1 MTSLFRRLRLGDS
14 DLSGRSI
21 KEFLRNRPIYYK
33 KIDYERFPRAYAA
46 IKDKIPLKNVIQII
60 GTNGKG
66 STGRFLA
73 NAIAAAGFSVGH
85 YTSPHVF
92 RLNERIYLGGRIAQS
107 PVFALN
113 SGASNFKNEQ
123 NSASASNFTEK
134 QNSAKMQNFANRE
147 NSASQIS
154 ISNLQNS
161 ATQDFIATQNSHG
174 EQNSALQNSV
184 YTTQNFCS
192 KHNFIAQNSI
202 DTQNSASTQ
211 NLWNSQNL
219 KFSSEQNFKSPLRS
233 NFKSTQSSP
242 PISLGR
248 DATDEELDFAHEFL
262 QESLPAEFKDSLSYF
277 EYLTLAAAVLF
288 RDCDYCVIEAGMG
301 GEFDATSSFGR
312 TLSLFTPIGT
322 DHLGMLGQNLEQIAH
337 TKLITM
343 DKEAILSDEMSEV
356 PLRIA
361 QQIAEQKGTHLR
373 FAAELLSESE
383 QAQIAWFCA
392 HNNLPKFQI
401 SNLALALA
409 AMKFLNLKFEISQL
423 PPLNLRGR
431 METLAP
437 NLRVDVGHNEL
448 AAQQVV
454 HEITEIYGGKKIVLI
469 YNAFADKDV
478 AAVLRTLAPVVE
490 RVEIFNYEVADR
502 EMAAEA
508 ITRALDALKIPHSP
522 FRGELRADEE
532 YLVFG
537 SFHLVENFILWLE
550 ARRG

>member
-1 MTSLFRRLRLGDS
+1 M
-14 DLSGRSI
+14 SGHSI
-21 KEFLRNRPIYYK
+21 KEFLQNRPIYYK

-73 NAIAAAGFSVGH
+73 NAIAAAGFNVGH

-92 RLNERIYLGGRIAQS
+92 KLNERIYLGGRIAQN
-107 PVFALN
+107 PVSALN

-134 QNSAKMQNFANRE
+134 QNSINMQNFTSRE

-161 ATQDFIATQNSHG
+161 ATQNSHG
-174 EQNSALQNSV
+174 EQNYALQSFV
-184 YTTQNFCS
+184 STTRNFCS
-192 KHNFIAQNSI
+192 EQNSIAQNSI

-211 NLWNSQNL
+211 NLWNSQDL
-219 KFSSEQNFKSPLRS
+219 KSPSEQNFKSPLGS
-233 NFKSTQSSP
+233 NFKSAQSSP

-312 TLSLFTPIGT
+312 MLSLFTPIGT

-361 QQIAEQKGTHLR
+361 RQIAEQKGTHLR
-373 FAAELLSESE
+373 FAAELLSKSE
-383 QAQIAWFCA
+383 RAQIAEFCA
-392 HNNLPKFQI
+392 RNDLPKFQI

-431 METLAP
+431 MEVLAP

-448 AAQQVV
+448 AAQQVAR
-454 HEITEIYGGKKIVLI
+454 EITEIYGSKKIVLI

-522 FRGELRADEE
+522 FRGELREDEE

>member
-1 MTSLFRRLRLGDS
+1 M
-14 DLSGRSI
+14 SGRSI
-21 KEFLRNRPIYYK
+21 KEFLQNRPIYYK

-46 IKDKIPLKNVIQII
+46 IKDKITLKNVIQII

-92 RLNERIYLGGRIAQS
+92 KLNERIYLGGRIAQS

-123 NSASASNFTEK
+123 NSALAPNFTEK
-134 QNSAKMQNFANRE
+134 QNSIKIQNFANRE

-161 ATQDFIATQNSHG
+161 TTQNLHS
-174 EQNSALQNSV
+174 EQNS
-184 YTTQNFCS
+184 
-192 KHNFIAQNSI
+192 IAQNSI

-211 NLWNSQNL
+211 NLWNSQDLKSPSEQNL
-219 KFSSEQNFKSPLRS
+219 KFSPEQNFKSQLRS
-233 NFKSTQSSP
+233 NFKSAQSSL

-277 EYLTLAAAVLF
+277 EYLTLAAAVIF
-288 RDCDYCVIEAGMG
+288 KDCDYCVIEAGMG

-312 TLSLFTPIGT
+312 MLSLFTPIGT

-361 QQIAEQKGTHLR
+361 RQIAEQKGTHLR
-373 FAAELLSESE
+373 FAAELLSKSE
-383 QAQIAWFCA
+383 QAQIAEFCA

-431 METLAP
+431 MEVLAP

-448 AAQQVV
+448 AAQQVAR
-454 HEITEIYGGKKIVLI
+454 EIIEIYGGRKIVLI

-490 RVEIFNYEVADR
+490 RVEIFSYEVADR

>member
-1 MTSLFRRLRLGDS
+1 M
-14 DLSGRSI
+14 SGHSI
-21 KEFLRNRPIYYK
+21 KEFLQNRPIYYK

-73 NAIAAAGFSVGH
+73 NAIAAAGFNVGH

-92 RLNERIYLGGRIAQS
+92 KLNERIYLGGRIAQN
-107 PVFALN
+107 PVSALN

-134 QNSAKMQNFANRE
+134 QNSINMQNFTSRE

-161 ATQDFIATQNSHG
+161 ATQNSHG
-174 EQNSALQNSV
+174 EQNYALQSFV
-184 YTTQNFCS
+184 STTRNFCS
-192 KHNFIAQNSI
+192 EQNSIAQNSI
-202 DTQNSASTQ
+202 DTQNSAYTQ
-211 NLWNSQNL
+211 NLWNSQDL
-219 KFSSEQNFKSPLRS
+219 KSSSEQKGS
-233 NFKSTQSSP
+233 NFKSAQSSL

-312 TLSLFTPIGT
+312 MLSLFTPIGT

-361 QQIAEQKGTHLR
+361 RQIAEQKGTHLR
-373 FAAELLSESE
+373 FAAELLSKSE
-383 QAQIAWFCA
+383 RAQIAEFCA
-392 HNNLPKFQI
+392 RNDLPKFQI

-431 METLAP
+431 MEVLAP

-448 AAQQVV
+448 AAQQVAR
-454 HEITEIYGGKKIVLI
+454 EITEIYGSKKIVLI

-522 FRGELRADEE
+522 FRGELREDEE

>member
-1 MTSLFRRLRLGDS
+1 M
-14 DLSGRSI
+14 SGRSI
-21 KEFLRNRPIYYK
+21 KEFLQNRPIYYK

-73 NAIAAAGFSVGH
+73 NAIAAAGFNVGH

-92 RLNERIYLGGRIAQS
+92 KLNERIYLGGRIAQN
-107 PVFALN
+107 PVSALN

-134 QNSAKMQNFANRE
+134 QNSINMQNFTSRE

-161 ATQDFIATQNSHG
+161 ATQNSHG
-174 EQNSALQNSV
+174 EQNYALQSFV
-184 YTTQNFCS
+184 STTRNFCS
-192 KHNFIAQNSI
+192 EQNSIAQNSI
-202 DTQNSASTQ
+202 DTQNSAYTQ
-211 NLWNSQNL
+211 NLWNSQDLKSSSEQNL
-219 KFSSEQNFKSPLRS
+219 KFSPEQNFKSPLRS
-233 NFKSTQSSP
+233 NFKSAQSSP

-312 TLSLFTPIGT
+312 MLSLFTPIGT

-361 QQIAEQKGTHLR
+361 RQIAEQKGTHLR
-373 FAAELLSESE
+373 FAAELLSKSE
-383 QAQIAWFCA
+383 RAQIAEFCA
-392 HNNLPKFQI
+392 RNDLPKFQI

-431 METLAP
+431 MEVLAP

-448 AAQQVV
+448 AAQQVAR
-454 HEITEIYGGKKIVLI
+454 EITEIYGSKKIVLI

-522 FRGELRADEE
+522 FRGELREDEE

>member
-1 MTSLFRRLRLGDS
+1 M
-14 DLSGRSI
+14 SGRSI
-21 KEFLRNRPIYYK
+21 KEFLQNRPIYYK

-73 NAIAAAGFSVGH
+73 NAIAAAGFNVGH

-92 RLNERIYLGGRIAQS
+92 KLNERIYLGGRIAQI

-113 SGASNFKNEQ
+113 SDASNFKNEQ

-134 QNSAKMQNFANRE
+134 QNSIKMQNFANRE

-161 ATQDFIATQNSHG
+161 TTQNLHS
-174 EQNSALQNSV
+174 EQNSALQSFV
-184 YTTQNFCS
+184 STT
-192 KHNFIAQNSI
+192 QNSI
-202 DTQNSASTQ
+202 DTQNSASIQ
-211 NLWNSQNL
+211 NLWNSQDL
-219 KFSSEQNFKSPLRS
+219 KSSSEQNFNFSPEQNFKSPLRS
-233 NFKSTQSSP
+233 NFKSAQSSL

-262 QESLPAEFKDSLSYF
+262 QANLPAEFKDSLSYF
-277 EYLTLAAAVLF
+277 EYLTLAAAVIF
-288 RDCDYCVIEAGMG
+288 RACDYCVIEAGMG

-361 QQIAEQKGTHLR
+361 RQIAEQKGTHLR
-373 FAAELLSESE
+373 FAAELLSKSE
-383 QAQIAWFCA
+383 QVQIAEFCA
-392 HNNLPKFQI
+392 RNNLPKFQI
-401 SNLALALA
+401 SNLSLALA

-431 METLAP
+431 MEVLAP

-448 AAQQVV
+448 AAQQVAR
-454 HEITEIYGGKKIVLI
+454 EITEIYGGRKIVLI

-478 AAVLRTLAPVVE
+478 TAVLRALAPAVK
-490 RVEIFNYEVADR
+490 RVEIFSYEVADR

>member
-1 MTSLFRRLRLGDS
+1 M
-14 DLSGRSI
+14 SGHSI
-21 KEFLRNRPIYYK
+21 KEFLQNRPIYYK

-73 NAIAAAGFSVGH
+73 NAIAAAGFNVGH

-92 RLNERIYLGGRIAQS
+92 KLNERIYLGGRIAQN
-107 PVFALN
+107 PVSALN

-134 QNSAKMQNFANRE
+134 QNSINMQNFTSRE

-161 ATQDFIATQNSHG
+161 ATQNSHG
-174 EQNSALQNSV
+174 EQNYALQSFV
-184 YTTQNFCS
+184 STTRNFCS
-192 KHNFIAQNSI
+192 EQNSIAQNSI
-202 DTQNSASTQ
+202 DTQNSAYTQ
-211 NLWNSQNL
+211 NLWNSQDLKSSSEQNL
-219 KFSSEQNFKSPLRS
+219 KFSPEQNFKSPLRS
-233 NFKSTQSSP
+233 NFKSAQSSP

-262 QESLPAEFKDSLSYF
+262 QANLPAEFKDSLSYF

-361 QQIAEQKGTHLR
+361 QQIAKQKGTHLR
-373 FAAELLSESE
+373 FAAELLSKSE
-383 QAQIAWFCA
+383 QAQIAEFCA
-392 HNNLPKFQI
+392 RNNLPKFQI

-431 METLAP
+431 MEVLAP

-448 AAQQVV
+448 AAQQVAR
-454 HEITEIYGGKKIVLI
+454 EIIEIYGGRKIVLI

-478 AAVLRTLAPVVE
+478 AAVLRTLAPVVK

-508 ITRALDALKIPHSP
+508 ITRALDALKIPYSP
-522 FRGELRADEE
+522 FRGELREDEE

>member
-1 MTSLFRRLRLGDS
+1 MSEICS
-14 DLSGRSI
+14 V
-21 KEFLRNRPIYYK
+21 KKFLNDRPIFYK
-33 KIDYERFPRAYAA
+33 KIDYERFPKAYAS

-73 NAIAAAGFSVGH
+73 NAIAAAGFRVGH

-92 RLNERIYLGGRIAQS
+92 RLNERIYLAGPDAVNAHAAAKPHIAAKSRATENARTAVSICCDAKGSGGSNFGDA
-107 PVFALN
+107 PLGLN
-113 SGASNFKNEQ
+113 SNATPVGSNFNGMPFKAD
-123 NSASASNFTEK
+123 SAA
-134 QNSAKMQNFANRE
+134 APVG
-147 NSASQIS
+147 
-154 ISNLQNS
+154 L
-161 ATQDFIATQNSHG
+161 
-174 EQNSALQNSV
+174 
-184 YTTQNFCS
+184 
-192 KHNFIAQNSI
+192 
-202 DTQNSASTQ
+202 
-211 NLWNSQNL
+211 
-219 KFSSEQNFKSPLRS
+219 NFKAALIDL
-233 NFKSTQSSP
+233 NFKAA
-242 PISLGR
+242 PIGR
-248 DATDEELDFAHEFL
+248 DVSDAQLQRAHEFL
-262 QESLPAEFKDSLSYF
+262 QANLPAEFKDSLSYF
-277 EYLTLAAAVLF
+277 EYLTLAAAVIF

-312 TLSLFTPIGT
+312 MLSLFTPIGT

-361 QQIAEQKGTHLR
+361 RQIAEQKGTHLR
-373 FAAELLSESE
+373 FAAELLSKSE
-383 QAQIAWFCA
+383 QAQIAEFCA

-431 METLAP
+431 MEVLAP

-448 AAQQVV
+448 AAQQVAR
-454 HEITEIYGGKKIVLI
+454 EITEIYGGKKIVLI

-478 AAVLRTLAPVVE
+478 AVVLRTLAPVVE

-508 ITRALDALKIPHSP
+508 ITRELEALKIPYSP
-522 FRGELRADEE
+522 FRGELKADEE

>member
-1 MTSLFRRLRLGDS
+1 MLDNFLENKPLFY
-14 DLSGRSI
+14 
-21 KEFLRNRPIYYK
+21 KEINRARMPNTFK
-33 KIDYERFPRAYAA
+33 FVQGAF
-46 IKDKIPLKNVIQII
+46 KIPKIIHII

-73 NAIAAAGFSVGH
+73 NAIAAAGFNVGH

-92 RLNERIYLGGRIAQS
+92 KLNERIYLGGRIAQG
-107 PVFALN
+107 PVSALN
-113 SGASNFKNEQ
+113 SDASNFKNEQ

-161 ATQDFIATQNSHG
+161 AMQNSHG
-174 EQNSALQNSV
+174 EWNSALQNSV
-184 YTTQNFCS
+184 YTTQNFYS
-192 KHNFIAQNSI
+192 EHNSITRNSI

-211 NLWNSQNL
+211 NLWNSQDLKSPSEQNL
-219 KFSSEQNFKSPLRS
+219 KLSPEQNFKSPLRS
-233 NFKSTQSSP
+233 NFKSAQSSL

-312 TLSLFTPIGT
+312 RLSLFTPIGT

-343 DKEAILSDEMSEV
+343 DKEAILSDEMGEV

-361 QQIAEQKGTHLR
+361 QQIAEQKGTNLR
-373 FAAELLSESE
+373 FAAELLSKSE
-383 QAQIAWFCA
+383 QAQIAGFCA

-448 AAQQVV
+448 AAQQVAR
-454 HEITEIYGGKKIVLI
+454 EIIEIYGGRKIVLI

-490 RVEIFNYEVADR
+490 RVEIFSYEVADR

-522 FRGELRADEE
+522 FRGELRAEEE

>member
-1 MTSLFRRLRLGDS
+1 M
-14 DLSGRSI
+14 SGRSI
-21 KEFLRNRPIYYK
+21 KEFLQNRPIYYK

-92 RLNERIYLGGRIAQS
+92 KLNERIYLDGRIAQS

-113 SGASNFKNEQ
+113 SDASNFKNEQ

-134 QNSAKMQNFANRE
+134 QNSVKMQNFANRE

-161 ATQDFIATQNSHG
+161 TTQDFIVTQNSHG
-174 EQNSALQNSV
+174 EQNSALQSFV
-184 YTTQNFCS
+184 STTRNFCS
-192 KHNFIAQNSI
+192 KQNFIARNSI

-211 NLWNSQNL
+211 NLWNSQDL
-219 KFSSEQNFKSPLRS
+219 ESPSEQNFKFPLGS
-233 NFKSTQSSP
+233 NFKSAQSSP

-312 TLSLFTPIGT
+312 MLSLFTPIGT

-373 FAAELLSESE
+373 FAAELLSKNER
-383 QAQIAWFCA
+383 AQIAEFCA

-409 AMKFLNLKFEISQL
+409 AMKFLNLKFEIPQL

-431 METLAP
+431 MEVLAP

-448 AAQQVV
+448 AAQQVAR
-454 HEITEIYGGKKIVLI
+454 EITEIYGGRKIVLI

>member
-1 MTSLFRRLRLGDS
+1 M
-14 DLSGRSI
+14 SGHSI
-21 KEFLRNRPIYYK
+21 KEFLQNRPIYYK

-73 NAIAAAGFSVGH
+73 NAIAAAGFNVGH

-92 RLNERIYLGGRIAQS
+92 KLNERIYLGGRIAQN
-107 PVFALN
+107 PVSALN

-134 QNSAKMQNFANRE
+134 QNSINMQNFTSRE

-161 ATQDFIATQNSHG
+161 ATQNSHG
-174 EQNSALQNSV
+174 EQNYALQSFV
-184 YTTQNFCS
+184 STTRNFCS
-192 KHNFIAQNSI
+192 EQNSIAQNSI
-202 DTQNSASTQ
+202 DTQNSAYTQ
-211 NLWNSQNL
+211 NLWNSQDLKSSSEQNL
-219 KFSSEQNFKSPLRS
+219 KFSPEQNFKSPLRS
-233 NFKSTQSSP
+233 NFKSAQSSP

-312 TLSLFTPIGT
+312 MLSLFTPIGT

-361 QQIAEQKGTHLR
+361 RQIAEQKGTHLR
-373 FAAELLSESE
+373 FAAELLSKSE
-383 QAQIAWFCA
+383 QAQIAEFCA
-392 HNNLPKFQI
+392 RNDLPKFQI

-431 METLAP
+431 MEVLAP

-448 AAQQVV
+448 AAQQVAR
-454 HEITEIYGGKKIVLI
+454 EITEIYGSKKIVLI

-522 FRGELRADEE
+522 FRGELREDEE

>member
-1 MTSLFRRLRLGDS
+1 M
-14 DLSGRSI
+14 SGRSI
-21 KEFLRNRPIYYK
+21 KEFLQNRPIYYK

-92 RLNERIYLGGRIAQS
+92 KLNERIYLGGRIAQS
-107 PVFALN
+107 PVSALN

-134 QNSAKMQNFANRE
+134 YNSIKMQNFANRE

-161 ATQDFIATQNSHG
+161 TTQNLHS
-174 EQNSALQNSV
+174 EQNSALQSFV
-184 YTTQNFCS
+184 STTRNFCS
-192 KHNFIAQNSI
+192 EHNSI
-202 DTQNSASTQ
+202 DTQNSASIQ
-211 NLWNSQNL
+211 NLWNSQDL
-219 KFSSEQNFKSPLRS
+219 KSSSEQNFNFSSEQNFKSPLRS
-233 NFKSTQSSP
+233 NSKSAQSSL

-312 TLSLFTPIGT
+312 MLSLFTPIGT

-337 TKLITM
+337 TKLIAM

-361 QQIAEQKGTHLR
+361 RQIAEQKGTHLR
-373 FAAELLSESE
+373 FAAELLSKSE
-383 QAQIAWFCA
+383 QAQITEFCA
-392 HNNLPKFQI
+392 RNDLPEFQI

-431 METLAP
+431 MEALAP

-448 AAQQVV
+448 AAQQVAC
-454 HEITEIYGGKKIVLI
+454 EITEIYGGRKIVLI

-478 AAVLRTLAPVVE
+478 VAVLRALAPVVE
-490 RVEIFNYEVADR
+490 RVEIFSYEVADR

>member
-1 MTSLFRRLRLGDS
+1 M
-14 DLSGRSI
+14 SGRSI
-21 KEFLRNRPIYYK
+21 KEFLQNRPIYYK

-73 NAIAAAGFSVGH
+73 NAIAAVGFNVGH

-92 RLNERIYLGGRIAQS
+92 KLNERIYLGGRIAQG
-107 PVFALN
+107 PVSALN
-113 SGASNFKNEQ
+113 SDASNFKNEQ

-134 QNSAKMQNFANRE
+134 QNSAKMQNFANIE

-161 ATQDFIATQNSHG
+161 VTQNSHSK
-174 EQNSALQNSV
+174 QNSALQNSV

-192 KHNFIAQNSI
+192 EQNFIARNSI

-211 NLWNSQNL
+211 NLWNSQDL
-219 KFSSEQNFKSPLRS
+219 KLPSEQNFNFSPEQNFKSPLRS
-233 NFKSTQSSP
+233 NFKSAQSSP

-312 TLSLFTPIGT
+312 MLSLFTPIGT

-361 QQIAEQKGTHLR
+361 QQIAEQKGTRLG
-373 FAAELLSESE
+373 FASDFLDAS
-383 QAQIAWFCA
+383 QRAQIAEFCA
-392 HNNLPKFQI
+392 CNNLPKFQI

-431 METLAP
+431 MEVLAP

-448 AAQQVV
+448 AAQQVAR
-454 HEITEIYGGKKIVLI
+454 EITEIYGGRKIVLI

-478 AAVLRTLAPVVE
+478 AAVLQALAPVVK

>member
-1 MTSLFRRLRLGDS
+1 M
-14 DLSGRSI
+14 SGRSI
-21 KEFLRNRPIYYK
+21 KEFLQNRPIYYK

-73 NAIAAAGFSVGH
+73 NAIAAAGFNVGH

-92 RLNERIYLGGRIAQS
+92 KLNERIYLGGRIAQN

-113 SGASNFKNEQ
+113 SDASNFKNEQ

-134 QNSAKMQNFANRE
+134 QNSIKIQNFANRE

-161 ATQDFIATQNSHG
+161 AMQNSHG
-174 EQNSALQNSV
+174 EWNSALQKSV
-184 YTTQNFCS
+184 YTTRNFCS
-192 KHNFIAQNSI
+192 KQNFIARNSI
-202 DTQNSASTQ
+202 DTQNYASTQ
-211 NLWNSQNL
+211 NLWNSQDL
-219 KFSSEQNFKSPLRS
+219 KLPSEQNFNFSPEQNFKSPLGS
-233 NFKSTQSSP
+233 NFKSAQSSL

-337 TKLITM
+337 TKLSTM

-383 QAQIAWFCA
+383 QAQIAEFCA
-392 HNNLPKFQI
+392 RNDLPKFQI
-401 SNLALALA
+401 SNLALAIA

-423 PPLNLRGR
+423 PPLNLCGR
-431 METLAP
+431 MEVLAP

-448 AAQQVV
+448 AAQQVAR
-454 HEITEIYGGKKIVLI
+454 EITEIYEGRKIVLI

-550 ARRG
+550 ARHG

>member
-1 MTSLFRRLRLGDS
+1 M
-14 DLSGRSI
+14 SGRSI
-21 KEFLRNRPIYYK
+21 KEFLQNRPIYYK

-92 RLNERIYLGGRIAQS
+92 KLNERIYLGGRIAQS

-161 ATQDFIATQNSHG
+161 TTQDFITMQNSHG
-174 EQNSALQNSV
+174 ERNSALQSFV
-184 YTTQNFCS
+184 STTQNFCS
-192 KHNFIAQNSI
+192 EHNFIA
-202 DTQNSASTQ
+202 QNSASTQ
-211 NLWNSQNL
+211 NLWNSQDL
-219 KFSSEQNFKSPLRS
+219 ESPSEQNFKFPLGS
-233 NFKSTQSSP
+233 NFKSAQSSP

-262 QESLPAEFKDSLSYF
+262 QANLPAEFKDSLSYF

-312 TLSLFTPIGT
+312 MLSLFTPIGT

-431 METLAP
+431 MEVLAP

-448 AAQQVV
+448 AAQQVA

-490 RVEIFNYEVADR
+490 RVEIFKYEVADR

>member
-1 MTSLFRRLRLGDS
+1 M
-14 DLSGRSI
+14 SGRSI
-21 KEFLRNRPIYYK
+21 KEFLQNRPIYYK

-46 IKDKIPLKNVIQII
+46 IKDKIPLRNVIQII

-92 RLNERIYLGGRIAQS
+92 RLNERIYLGGRIAQN

-113 SGASNFKNEQ
+113 SDASNFKNEQ
-123 NSASASNFTEK
+123 NSALAPNFTEK
-134 QNSAKMQNFANRE
+134 QNSIKMQNFANRE

-161 ATQDFIATQNSHG
+161 TTQDFITMQDSHG

-184 YTTQNFCS
+184 YTMQNFCS
-192 KHNFIAQNSI
+192 KHNFIAQNS
-202 DTQNSASTQ
+202 TSTQ
-211 NLWNSQNL
+211 NLWNSQDLKSPSEQNL
-219 KFSSEQNFKSPLRS
+219 KFSPEQNFKSQLRS
-233 NFKSTQSSP
+233 NFKSTQSSL

-373 FAAELLSESE
+373 FAAELLSKSE
-383 QAQIAWFCA
+383 QAQIAEFCA
-392 HNNLPKFQI
+392 CNNLPKFQI

-431 METLAP
+431 MEVLAP
-437 NLRVDVGHNEL
+437 NLCVDVGHNEL
-448 AAQQVV
+448 AAQQVAR
-454 HEITEIYGGKKIVLI
+454 EITEIYRGRKIVLI

>member
-1 MTSLFRRLRLGDS
+1 M
-14 DLSGRSI
+14 SGRSI
-21 KEFLRNRPIYYK
+21 KEFLQNRPIYYK

-92 RLNERIYLGGRIAQS
+92 KLNERIYLDGRIAQS

-113 SGASNFKNEQ
+113 SDASNFKNEQ

-134 QNSAKMQNFANRE
+134 QNSVKMQNFANRE

-161 ATQDFIATQNSHG
+161 TTQDFIVTQNSHG
-174 EQNSALQNSV
+174 EQNSALQSFV
-184 YTTQNFCS
+184 STTRNFCS
-192 KHNFIAQNSI
+192 KQNFIARNSI

-211 NLWNSQNL
+211 NLWNSQDL
-219 KFSSEQNFKSPLRS
+219 ESPSEQNFKFPLGS
-233 NFKSTQSSP
+233 NFKSAQSSP

-262 QESLPAEFKDSLSYF
+262 QESLPAKFKDSLSYF

-312 TLSLFTPIGT
+312 MLSLFTPIGT

-373 FAAELLSESE
+373 FAADFLSESE
-383 QAQIAWFCA
+383 RAQIAEFCA

-431 METLAP
+431 MEILAP

-448 AAQQVV
+448 AAQQVAR
-454 HEITEIYGGKKIVLI
+454 EITEIYGGRKIVLI

-478 AAVLRTLAPVVE
+478 VAVLRTLAPVVE
-490 RVEIFNYEVADR
+490 RVEIFSYEVADR

-508 ITRALDALKIPHSP
+508 ITRALDAIKIPHSP

>member
-1 MTSLFRRLRLGDS
+1 M
-14 DLSGRSI
+14 SGRSI
-21 KEFLRNRPIYYK
+21 KEFLQNRPIYYK

-73 NAIAAAGFSVGH
+73 NAIAAAGFNVGH

-92 RLNERIYLGGRIAQS
+92 KLNERIYLGGRIAQN

-113 SGASNFKNEQ
+113 SDASNFKNEQ
-123 NSASASNFTEK
+123 NSALAPNFTEK

-147 NSASQIS
+147 NSASKIS

-161 ATQDFIATQNSHG
+161 AMQDFITMQNSHG
-174 EQNSALQNSV
+174 ERNSALQSFV
-184 YTTQNFCS
+184 STTRNFCS
-192 KHNFIAQNSI
+192 EQNSIARNSI

-211 NLWNSQNL
+211 NLWNSQDL
-219 KFSSEQNFKSPLRS
+219 KSSSEQNFKSQLRS
-233 NFKSTQSSP
+233 NFKSAQSSL

-248 DATDEELDFAHEFL
+248 DAVDEELDFAHEFL

-343 DKEAILSDEMSEV
+343 DKEAILSDEMGEV

-431 METLAP
+431 MEVLAP

-448 AAQQVV
+448 AAQQAAR
-454 HEITEIYGGKKIVLI
+454 EITEIYGGRKIVLI

-478 AAVLRTLAPVVE
+478 FAVLRTLAPVVE
-490 RVEIFNYEVADR
+490 RVEIFSYEVADR

-508 ITRALDALKIPHSP
+508 IIRALDALKIPHSP
-522 FRGELRADEE
+522 FRGELRAEEE

>member
-1 MTSLFRRLRLGDS
+1 M
-14 DLSGRSI
+14 SGRSI
-21 KEFLRNRPIYYK
+21 KEFLQNRPIYYK

-46 IKDKIPLKNVIQII
+46 IKDKIPLRNVIQII

-107 PVFALN
+107 HVFALN

-123 NSASASNFTEK
+123 NSVSASNFTER
-134 QNSAKMQNFANRE
+134 QNSEKMQNFASGE

-161 ATQDFIATQNSHG
+161 TTQNSHG
-174 EQNSALQNSV
+174 EQNSALQNPV
-184 YTTQNFCS
+184 YTTQNFYS
-192 KHNFIAQNSI
+192 EQNFIARNSI

-211 NLWNSQNL
+211 NLWNSQDL
-219 KFSSEQNFKSPLRS
+219 KLPSEQNFNFSPEQNFKSPLGS
-233 NFKSTQSSP
+233 NFKSAQSSP

-322 DHLGMLGQNLEQIAH
+322 DHLGMLGQNLEQIAR

-373 FAAELLSESE
+373 FAAELLSKSE
-383 QAQIAWFCA
+383 QAQIAEFCA
-392 HNNLPKFQI
+392 RNNLPKFQI

-431 METLAP
+431 MEVLAP

-448 AAQQVV
+448 AAQQVAR
-454 HEITEIYGGKKIVLI
+454 EITEIYGGRKIVLI

-490 RVEIFNYEVADR
+490 RVEIFSYEVADR

>member
-1 MTSLFRRLRLGDS
+1 M
-14 DLSGRSI
+14 SGRSI
-21 KEFLRNRPIYYK
+21 KEFLQNRPIYYK

-73 NAIAAAGFSVGH
+73 NAIAAAGFNVGH

-92 RLNERIYLGGRIAQS
+92 KLNERIYLGGRIAQI
-107 PVFALN
+107 PLFALN
-113 SGASNFKNEQ
+113 SDASNFKNEQ
-123 NSASASNFTEK
+123 NSASASNFTER
-134 QNSAKMQNFANRE
+134 QNSEKMQNFANRE
-147 NSASQIS
+147 NSTSQIS

-161 ATQDFIATQNSHG
+161 TTQNLHG
-174 EQNSALQNSV
+174 EQNSALQSFV
-184 YTTQNFCS
+184 STTRNFCS
-192 KHNFIAQNSI
+192 KQNSIARNSI

-211 NLWNSQNL
+211 NLWNSQDLKSSSEQNL
-219 KFSSEQNFKSPLRS
+219 KFSTEQNFKSQLRS
-233 NFKSTQSSP
+233 NSKPTQSSP

-361 QQIAEQKGTHLR
+361 RQIAEQKGTHLR
-373 FAAELLSESE
+373 LAAELLSKSE
-383 QAQIAWFCA
+383 RAQIVEFCA

-401 SNLALALA
+401 SNLAIALA
-409 AMKFLNLKFEISQL
+409 AMKFLNLKFEIPQL

-431 METLAP
+431 MEVLAH

-448 AAQQVV
+448 AAQQVAR
-454 HEITEIYGGKKIVLI
+454 EIIEIYGGRKIVLI

-478 AAVLRTLAPVVE
+478 GAVLRTLAPVVE

-522 FRGELRADEE
+522 FCGELREDEE

>member
-1 MTSLFRRLRLGDS
+1 MN
-14 DLSGRSI
+14 GRSI
-21 KEFLRNRPIYYK
+21 KEFLQNRPIYYK

-92 RLNERIYLGGRIAQS
+92 KLNERIYLGGRIAQI

-113 SGASNFKNEQ
+113 SDASNFKNEQ

-134 QNSAKMQNFANRE
+134 QNSIKMQNFANRE

-161 ATQDFIATQNSHG
+161 TTQNLHS
-174 EQNSALQNSV
+174 EQNSALQSFV
-184 YTTQNFCS
+184 ST
-192 KHNFIAQNSI
+192 
-202 DTQNSASTQ
+202 TQ
-211 NLWNSQNL
+211 NLWNSQDLKSPSEQNF
-219 KFSSEQNFKSPLRS
+219 KFSPEQNFKSPLGL
-233 NFKSTQSSP
+233 NFKSAQSSL

-312 TLSLFTPIGT
+312 MLSLFTPIGT

-373 FAAELLSESE
+373 FAAELLSKSE
-383 QAQIAWFCA
+383 QAQIAEFCA

-431 METLAP
+431 MEVLAP

-448 AAQQVV
+448 AAQQVAR
-454 HEITEIYGGKKIVLI
+454 EITEIYGGRKIVLI

-508 ITRALDALKIPHSP
+508 IIRALDALKIPHSP

-550 ARRG
+550 VRCG

>member
-1 MTSLFRRLRLGDS
+1 M
-14 DLSGRSI
+14 SGRSI
-21 KEFLRNRPIYYK
+21 KEFLQNRPIYYK
-33 KIDYERFPRAYAA
+33 KIDYERFPRAYTA

-92 RLNERIYLGGRIAQS
+92 KLNERIYLGGRIAQS

-134 QNSAKMQNFANRE
+134 QNFAKMQNFANRE
-147 NSASQIS
+147 NSATQIS

-161 ATQDFIATQNSHG
+161 ATQNLHS
-174 EQNSALQNSV
+174 EQNS
-184 YTTQNFCS
+184 
-192 KHNFIAQNSI
+192 IAQNSI
-202 DTQNSASTQ
+202 DTQNSTSTQ
-211 NLWNSQNL
+211 NLWNLQDLKSPSEQNFN
-219 KFSSEQNFKSPLRS
+219 FSPEQNFKSQLRS
-233 NFKSTQSSP
+233 NFKSAQSSL

-262 QESLPAEFKDSLSYF
+262 QANLPAEFKDSLSYF

-312 TLSLFTPIGT
+312 MLSLFTPIGT

-343 DKEAILSDEMSEV
+343 EKEAILSDDMSEV

-373 FAAELLSESE
+373 FAAELLSKSE
-383 QAQIAWFCA
+383 QAQIAEFCA
-392 HNNLPKFQI
+392 CNNLPKFQI

-431 METLAP
+431 MEVLAP

-448 AAQQVV
+448 AAQQVAR
-454 HEITEIYGGKKIVLI
+454 EITEIYGGRKIVLI

-490 RVEIFNYEVADR
+490 RVEIFSYEVADR

-508 ITRALDALKIPHSP
+508 ITRALDTLKIPHSP

>member
-1 MTSLFRRLRLGDS
+1 M
-14 DLSGRSI
+14 SGRSI
-21 KEFLRNRPIYYK
+21 KEFLQNRPIYYK

-92 RLNERIYLGGRIAQS
+92 KLNERIYLDGRIAQS

-113 SGASNFKNEQ
+113 SDASNFKNEQ
-123 NSASASNFTEK
+123 NSASASNFTKK
-134 QNSAKMQNFANRE
+134 QNSVKMQNFANRE

-161 ATQDFIATQNSHG
+161 TTQDFIVTQNSHG
-174 EQNSALQNSV
+174 EQNSALQSFV
-184 YTTQNFCS
+184 STTRNFCS
-192 KHNFIAQNSI
+192 KQNFIARNSI

-211 NLWNSQNL
+211 NLWNSQDL
-219 KFSSEQNFKSPLRS
+219 ESPSEQNFKFPLGS
-233 NFKSTQSSP
+233 NFKSAQSSP

-262 QESLPAEFKDSLSYF
+262 QESLPAKFKDSLSYF

-312 TLSLFTPIGT
+312 MLSLFTPIGT

-373 FAAELLSESE
+373 FAADFLSESE
-383 QAQIAWFCA
+383 RAQIAEFCA

-431 METLAP
+431 MEILAP

-448 AAQQVV
+448 AAQQVAR
-454 HEITEIYGGKKIVLI
+454 EITEIYGGRKIVLI

-478 AAVLRTLAPVVE
+478 VAVLRTLAPVVE
-490 RVEIFNYEVADR
+490 RVEIFSYEVADR

-508 ITRALDALKIPHSP
+508 ITRALDAIKIPHSP

>member
-1 MTSLFRRLRLGDS
+1 M
-14 DLSGRSI
+14 SGRSI
-21 KEFLRNRPIYYK
+21 KEFLQNRPIYYK

-92 RLNERIYLGGRIAQS
+92 KLNERIYLGGRIAQN

-113 SGASNFKNEQ
+113 SDTSNFKNEQ

-161 ATQDFIATQNSHG
+161 TTQDFIVTQNSHG
-174 EQNSALQNSV
+174 EQNSALQSFV
-184 YTTQNFCS
+184 STTRNFCS
-192 KHNFIAQNSI
+192 EQNSIARNSI

-211 NLWNSQNL
+211 NLWNSQDLKSTSEQNL
-219 KFSSEQNFKSPLRS
+219 KFSPEQNFKSPLGS
-233 NFKSTQSSP
+233 NFKSAQSSP

-373 FAAELLSESE
+373 FAAELLSKSE
-383 QAQIAWFCA
+383 RAQIVEFCA

-490 RVEIFNYEVADR
+490 RVEIFSYEVADR

-508 ITRALDALKIPHSP
+508 ITRELDALKIPHSP
-522 FRGELRADEE
+522 FRGELKAEEE

>member
-1 MTSLFRRLRLGDS
+1 M
-14 DLSGRSI
+14 SGRSI
-21 KEFLRNRPIYYK
+21 KEFLQNRPIYYK

-92 RLNERIYLGGRIAQS
+92 KLNERIYLGGRIAQS
-107 PVFALN
+107 PVSALN
-113 SGASNFKNEQ
+113 SDASNFKNEQ

-134 QNSAKMQNFANRE
+134 HNSIKMQHFASGE

-161 ATQDFIATQNSHG
+161 ATQNSHG
-174 EQNSALQNSV
+174 EQNYALQSFV
-184 YTTQNFCS
+184 STTRNFCS
-192 KHNFIAQNSI
+192 EQNSIAQNSI
-202 DTQNSASTQ
+202 DTQNSAYTQ
-211 NLWNSQNL
+211 NLWNSQDLKSSSEQNL
-219 KFSSEQNFKSPLRS
+219 KFSPEQNFKSPLRS
-233 NFKSTQSSP
+233 NFKSAQSSP

-312 TLSLFTPIGT
+312 MLSLFTPIGT

-361 QQIAEQKGTHLR
+361 QQIAKQKGTHLR
-373 FAAELLSESE
+373 FAAELLSKSE
-383 QAQIAWFCA
+383 QAQIAEFCA
-392 HNNLPKFQI
+392 RNNLPKFQI

-431 METLAP
+431 MEALAP

-448 AAQQVV
+448 AAQQVAR
-454 HEITEIYGGKKIVLI
+454 EITEIYGGRKIVLI

-478 AAVLRTLAPVVE
+478 AAVLRTLAPVVK

-522 FRGELRADEE
+522 FRGELREDEE

>member
-1 MTSLFRRLRLGDS
+1 M
-14 DLSGRSI
+14 SGRSI
-21 KEFLRNRPIYYK
+21 KEFLQNRPIYYK

-92 RLNERIYLGGRIAQS
+92 KLNERIYLDGRIAQS

-113 SGASNFKNEQ
+113 SDASNFKNEQ

-134 QNSAKMQNFANRE
+134 QNSVKMQNFANRE

-161 ATQDFIATQNSHG
+161 TTQDFIVTQNSHG
-174 EQNSALQNSV
+174 EQNSALQSFV
-184 YTTQNFCS
+184 STTRNFCS
-192 KHNFIAQNSI
+192 KQNFIARNSI

-211 NLWNSQNL
+211 NLWNSQDL
-219 KFSSEQNFKSPLRS
+219 ESPSEQNFKFPLGS
-233 NFKSTQSSP
+233 NFKSAQSSP

-262 QESLPAEFKDSLSYF
+262 QESLPAKFKDSLSYF

-312 TLSLFTPIGT
+312 MLSLFTPIGT

-373 FAAELLSESE
+373 FAADFLSESE
-383 QAQIAWFCA
+383 RAQIAEFCA

-431 METLAP
+431 MEILAP

-448 AAQQVV
+448 AAQQVAR
-454 HEITEIYGGKKIVLI
+454 EITEIYGGRKIVLI

-478 AAVLRTLAPVVE
+478 VAVLRTLAPVVE

-508 ITRALDALKIPHSP
+508 IIRALDALKIPHSP

>member
-1 MTSLFRRLRLGDS
+1 M
-14 DLSGRSI
+14 SGRSI
-21 KEFLRNRPIYYK
+21 KEFLQNRPIYYK

-92 RLNERIYLGGRIAQS
+92 KLNERIYLGGRIAQS

-113 SGASNFKNEQ
+113 SDASNFKNEQ
-123 NSASASNFTEK
+123 NSASASNSTGR
-134 QNSAKMQNFANRE
+134 QNSEKMQNFANRE

-161 ATQDFIATQNSHG
+161 ATQDLHS

-192 KHNFIAQNSI
+192 KQNSITQNSI

-211 NLWNSQNL
+211 NLWNSQDLKSPSEQNF
-219 KFSSEQNFKSPLRS
+219 KFSPKQNFKSPLRS
-233 NFKSTQSSP
+233 NFKPAQSSP

-312 TLSLFTPIGT
+312 RLSLFTPIGT

-343 DKEAILSDEMSEV
+343 DKEAILSDEMGEI

-361 QQIAEQKGTHLR
+361 RQIAEQKGTHLR
-373 FAAELLSESE
+373 FAAELLSKSE
-383 QAQIAWFCA
+383 QAQIAGFCA
-392 HNNLPKFQI
+392 RNDLPKFQI

-448 AAQQVV
+448 AAQQVAR
-454 HEITEIYGGKKIVLI
+454 EIIEIYGGRKIVLI

-490 RVEIFNYEVADR
+490 RVEIFSYEVADR

-522 FRGELRADEE
+522 FRGELRAEEE

>member
-1 MTSLFRRLRLGDS
+1 M
-14 DLSGRSI
+14 SGRSI

-123 NSASASNFTEK
+123 NSALAPNFTEK
-134 QNSAKMQNFANRE
+134 QNSIKMQNFVSGE

>member
-1 MTSLFRRLRLGDS
+1 M
-14 DLSGRSI
+14 SGHSI
-21 KEFLRNRPIYYK
+21 KEFLQNRPIYYK

-73 NAIAAAGFSVGH
+73 NAIAAAGFNVGH

-92 RLNERIYLGGRIAQS
+92 KLNERIYLGGRIAQN
-107 PVFALN
+107 PVSALN

-134 QNSAKMQNFANRE
+134 QNSINMQNFTSRE

-161 ATQDFIATQNSHG
+161 ATQNSHG
-174 EQNSALQNSV
+174 EQNYALQSFV
-184 YTTQNFCS
+184 STTRNFCS
-192 KHNFIAQNSI
+192 EQNSIAQNSI
-202 DTQNSASTQ
+202 DTQNSAYTQ
-211 NLWNSQNL
+211 NLWNSQDLKSSSEQNL
-219 KFSSEQNFKSPLRS
+219 KFSPEQNFKSPLRS
-233 NFKSTQSSP
+233 NFKSAQSSP

-312 TLSLFTPIGT
+312 MLSLFTPIGT

-361 QQIAEQKGTHLR
+361 RQIAEQKGTHLR
-373 FAAELLSESE
+373 FAAELLSKSE
-383 QAQIAWFCA
+383 RAQIAEFCA
-392 HNNLPKFQI
+392 RNDLPKFQI

-431 METLAP
+431 MEVLAP

-448 AAQQVV
+448 AAQQVAR
-454 HEITEIYGGKKIVLI
+454 EITEIYGSKKIVLI

-522 FRGELRADEE
+522 FRGELREDEE

>member
-1 MTSLFRRLRLGDS
+1 M
-14 DLSGRSI
+14 SGHSI
-21 KEFLRNRPIYYK
+21 KEFLQNRPIYYK

-73 NAIAAAGFSVGH
+73 NAIAAAGFNVGH

-123 NSASASNFTEK
+123 NSALAPNFTEK
-134 QNSAKMQNFANRE
+134 QNSAKMQNFASGE

-174 EQNSALQNSV
+174 ERNSALQSFV
-184 YTTQNFCS
+184 SATRNFCS
-192 KHNFIAQNSI
+192 EQNFIARNSI
-202 DTQNSASTQ
+202 DTQNFASTQ
-211 NLWNSQNL
+211 NLWNSQDL
-219 KFSSEQNFKSPLRS
+219 KFSSEQNFKSPLGS
-233 NFKSTQSSP
+233 NFKSAQSSL

-248 DATDEELDFAHEFL
+248 DATDEELDFAHKFL

-288 RDCDYCVIEAGMG
+288 KECDYCVIEAGMG

-312 TLSLFTPIGT
+312 MLSLFTPIGT

-356 PLRIA
+356 PFRIA
-361 QQIAEQKGTHLR
+361 RQIAEQKGTHLR
-373 FAAELLSESE
+373 FAAELLSKSE
-383 QAQIAWFCA
+383 QAQIAGFCA

-431 METLAP
+431 MEVLAP

-448 AAQQVV
+448 AAQQVAR
-454 HEITEIYGGKKIVLI
+454 EITEIYGGKKIVLI

-478 AAVLRTLAPVVE
+478 VAVLRTLAPVVE

-522 FRGELRADEE
+522 FCGELIEDEE

>member
-1 MTSLFRRLRLGDS
+1 M
-14 DLSGRSI
+14 SGRSI
-21 KEFLRNRPIYYK
+21 KEFLQNRPIYYK

-73 NAIAAAGFSVGH
+73 NAIAAAGFNVGH

-92 RLNERIYLGGRIAQS
+92 KLNERIYLGGRIAQN

-113 SGASNFKNEQ
+113 SDASNFKNEQ

-161 ATQDFIATQNSHG
+161 ATQNLRG
-174 EQNSALQNSV
+174 EQNSALQNPV
-184 YTTQNFCS
+184 YNTQNFYS
-192 KHNFIAQNSI
+192 EQNFIARNSI

-211 NLWNSQNL
+211 NLWNSQDL
-219 KFSSEQNFKSPLRS
+219 KSPSEQNFKSA
-233 NFKSTQSSP
+233 QSSP

-361 QQIAEQKGTHLR
+361 RQIAEQKGTHLR
-373 FAAELLSESE
+373 FATELLSKSE
-383 QAQIAWFCA
+383 QAQIAEFCA
-392 HNNLPKFQI
+392 HNNMPKFQI

-431 METLAP
+431 MEVLAP

-448 AAQQVV
+448 AAQQVAR
-454 HEITEIYGGKKIVLI
+454 EITEMYGGKKIVLI

-508 ITRALDALKIPHSP
+508 IIRALDALKIPYSP

-550 ARRG
+550 AHRG

>member
-1 MTSLFRRLRLGDS
+1 M
-14 DLSGRSI
+14 SGRSI
-21 KEFLRNRPIYYK
+21 KEFLQNRPIYYK

-73 NAIAAAGFSVGH
+73 NAIAAAGFNVGH

-92 RLNERIYLGGRIAQS
+92 KLNERIYLGGRIAQS

-113 SGASNFKNEQ
+113 SGASNFKNKQ

-134 QNSAKMQNFANRE
+134 HNSIKMQHFANRE

-161 ATQDFIATQNSHG
+161 ATQDFIATQNLHG
-174 EQNSALQNSV
+174 EQNSALQSFV
-184 YTTQNFCS
+184 STMQNFYS
-192 KHNFIAQNSI
+192 EQNSI
-202 DTQNSASTQ
+202 AQNSASTQ

-312 TLSLFTPIGT
+312 MLSLFTPIGT

-409 AMKFLNLKFEISQL
+409 AMKFLNFKFEISQL

-431 METLAP
+431 MEVLAP

-448 AAQQVV
+448 AAQQVAR
-454 HEITEIYGGKKIVLI
+454 EITEIYGGKKIVLI

>member
-1 MTSLFRRLRLGDS
+1 M
-14 DLSGRSI
+14 SGRSI
-21 KEFLRNRPIYYK
+21 KEFLQNRPIYYK

-92 RLNERIYLGGRIAQS
+92 KLNERIYLDGRIAQS

-113 SGASNFKNEQ
+113 SDASNFKNEQ

-134 QNSAKMQNFANRE
+134 QNSVKMQNFANRE

-161 ATQDFIATQNSHG
+161 TTQDFIVTQNSHG
-174 EQNSALQNSV
+174 EQNSALQSFV
-184 YTTQNFCS
+184 STTRNFCS
-192 KHNFIAQNSI
+192 KQNFIARNSI

-211 NLWNSQNL
+211 NLWNSQDL
-219 KFSSEQNFKSPLRS
+219 ESPSEQNFKFPLGS
-233 NFKSTQSSP
+233 NFKSAQSSP

-262 QESLPAEFKDSLSYF
+262 QESLPAKFKDSLSYF

-312 TLSLFTPIGT
+312 MLSLFTPIGT

-373 FAAELLSESE
+373 FAADFLSESE
-383 QAQIAWFCA
+383 RAQIAEFCA

-409 AMKFLNLKFEISQL
+409 AMKFLNLKFEIPQL

-431 METLAP
+431 MEVLAP

-448 AAQQVV
+448 AAQQVAR
-454 HEITEIYGGKKIVLI
+454 EITEIYGGRKIVLI

>member
-1 MTSLFRRLRLGDS
+1 M
-14 DLSGRSI
+14 SGRSI
-21 KEFLRNRPIYYK
+21 KEFLQNRPIYYK

-92 RLNERIYLGGRIAQS
+92 RLNERIYLGGRIAQI

-113 SGASNFKNEQ
+113 SDASNFKNEQ

-134 QNSAKMQNFANRE
+134 QNSIKMQNFANRE

-161 ATQDFIATQNSHG
+161 TTQNLHS
-174 EQNSALQNSV
+174 EQNSALQSFV
-184 YTTQNFCS
+184 STT
-192 KHNFIAQNSI
+192 QNSI
-202 DTQNSASTQ
+202 DTQNSASIQ
-211 NLWNSQNL
+211 NLWNSQDLKSSSEQNL
-219 KFSSEQNFKSPLRS
+219 KFSPEQNFKSPLRS
-233 NFKSTQSSP
+233 NFKSAQSSL

-361 QQIAEQKGTHLR
+361 QQIAEQKGTNLR

-383 QAQIAWFCA
+383 QAQIAEFCA

-431 METLAP
+431 MEVLAP

-448 AAQQVV
+448 AAQQVA

-478 AAVLRTLAPVVE
+478 AAVLRALAPVVE
-490 RVEIFNYEVADR
+490 RVEIFSYEVADR

-508 ITRALDALKIPHSP
+508 IIRALDALKIPHSP

>member
-1 MTSLFRRLRLGDS
+1 M
-14 DLSGRSI
+14 SGRSI
-21 KEFLRNRPIYYK
+21 KEFLQNRPIYYK

-92 RLNERIYLGGRIAQS
+92 KLNERIYLGGRIAQS

-113 SGASNFKNEQ
+113 SGASNFKNER

-134 QNSAKMQNFANRE
+134 QNSEKMQNFK
-147 NSASQIS
+147 SQ
-154 ISNLQNS
+154 
-161 ATQDFIATQNSHG
+161 
-174 EQNSALQNSV
+174 
-184 YTTQNFCS
+184 
-192 KHNFIAQNSI
+192 
-202 DTQNSASTQ
+202 
-211 NLWNSQNL
+211 
-219 KFSSEQNFKSPLRS
+219 LRS
-233 NFKSTQSSP
+233 NFKSAQSSLP
-242 PISLGR
+242 VSLGR

-262 QESLPAEFKDSLSYF
+262 QANLPAEFKDSLSYF

-312 TLSLFTPIGT
+312 MLSLFTPIGT

-361 QQIAEQKGTHLR
+361 RQIAEQKGTHLR
-373 FAAELLSESE
+373 FAAELLSKSE
-383 QAQIAWFCA
+383 QAQIAEFCA
-392 HNNLPKFQI
+392 RNNLPKFQI

-423 PPLNLRGR
+423 PPINLRGR
-431 METLAP
+431 MEVLAP

-448 AAQQVV
+448 AAQRVAR
-454 HEITEIYGGKKIVLI
+454 EITEIYGGKKIVLI

-522 FRGELRADEE
+522 FRGELKADEE

>member
-1 MTSLFRRLRLGDS
+1 M
-14 DLSGRSI
+14 SGRSI
-21 KEFLRNRPIYYK
+21 KEFLQNRPIYYK

-92 RLNERIYLGGRIAQS
+92 KLNERIYLGGRIAQS

-113 SGASNFKNEQ
+113 SDASNFKNEQ

-134 QNSAKMQNFANRE
+134 HNSIKMQHFANRE
-147 NSASQIS
+147 NSASQIY

-174 EQNSALQNSV
+174 EQNSALQSFV
-184 YTTQNFCS
+184 STTRNFCS
-192 KHNFIAQNSI
+192 EQNSIARNSI
-202 DTQNSASTQ
+202 DTQNSASTR
-211 NLWNSQNL
+211 NLWNSQDL
-219 KFSSEQNFKSPLRS
+219 KSPSEQNFKSPLGS
-233 NFKSTQSSP
+233 NFKSAQSSL

-248 DATDEELDFAHEFL
+248 DAMDEELDFAHEFL

-312 TLSLFTPIGT
+312 MLSLFTPIGT

-361 QQIAEQKGTHLR
+361 RQIAEQKGTHLR
-373 FAAELLSESE
+373 FAAELLSKSE
-383 QAQIAWFCA
+383 QAQIVEFCA

-431 METLAP
+431 MEVLAP

-448 AAQQVV
+448 AAQQVAR
-454 HEITEIYGGKKIVLI
+454 EITEIYGGKKIVLI

-478 AAVLRTLAPVVE
+478 AVVLRTLAPVIE

-522 FRGELRADEE
+522 FCGELREDEE

>member
-1 MTSLFRRLRLGDS
+1 M
-14 DLSGRSI
+14 SGRSI
-21 KEFLRNRPIYYK
+21 KEFLQNRPIYYK

-73 NAIAAAGFSVGH
+73 NAIAAAGFNVGH

-92 RLNERIYLGGRIAQS
+92 KLNERIYLGGRIAQI

-113 SGASNFKNEQ
+113 SDASNFKNEQ

-134 QNSAKMQNFANRE
+134 QNSIKMQNFANRE

-161 ATQDFIATQNSHG
+161 TTQNLHS
-174 EQNSALQNSV
+174 EQNSALQSFV
-184 YTTQNFCS
+184 STT
-192 KHNFIAQNSI
+192 QNSI
-202 DTQNSASTQ
+202 DTQNSASIQ
-211 NLWNSQNL
+211 NLWNSQDL
-219 KFSSEQNFKSPLRS
+219 KSSSEQNFNFSPEQNFKSPLRS
-233 NFKSTQSSP
+233 NFKSAQSSL

-262 QESLPAEFKDSLSYF
+262 QANLPAEFKDSLSYF
-277 EYLTLAAAVLF
+277 EYLTLAAAVIF

-361 QQIAEQKGTHLR
+361 QQIAEQKGTNLR

-383 QAQIAWFCA
+383 QAQIAEFCA

-431 METLAP
+431 MEVLAP

-448 AAQQVV
+448 AAQQVA
-454 HEITEIYGGKKIVLI
+454 HEITEIYRGRKIVLI

-478 AAVLRTLAPVVE
+478 AAVLRALAPVVE

-522 FRGELRADEE
+522 FRGELRAEEE